1 MVTSLFHESFE
12 TIHYVWALP
21 LFHNTYC
28 SHPCG
33 HWLITLSQNA
43 QNLDMLF
50 LGTGIVNRIYLK
62 HQIFVKKKIFFQ
74 NATFI
79 RPYCKETCNFVW
91 REELGLAIHSSKRT
105 GLFLRISL
113 SYHFFHVGFFFHGAV
128 AAIHFLRGYMEQII
142 FGSSYLLSTP
152 TFLEDVS
159 QNFNPSR
166 QVYLFNNFSLRD
178 DVFILTGKL

>member
-74 NATFI
+74 NTTFI

-105 GLFLRISL
+105 GLFVRISL
-113 SYHFFHVGFFFHGAV
+113 SYHFFHVGFFFSRSSCSHSFSQALHGADNIWQQLLIKHTYV
-128 AAIHFLRGYMEQII
+128 
-142 FGSSYLLSTP
+142 FGRRLSE
-152 TFLEDVS
+152 FQS
-159 QNFNPSR
+159 IKAS
-166 QVYLFNNFSLRD
+166 
-178 DVFILTGKL
+178 VFI